1 MSDKI
6 ESTEPQDMGSGT
18 LGDAQAA
25 ILSLMEPEGQTED
38 SNEVVENESLEN
50 EGEASDEAEYEES
63 EEDLDSD
70 DDDAE
75 DLDDDY
81 DEDEGEPEQADT
93 FTVKI
98 NGENVD
104 VSLDELQNGYSRQA
118 DYTKKSQALAEE
130 RKQFSHDRDAVLL
143 ERQQYSQL
151 LGALQQQLTAID
163 EPAPDWDRLYD
174 EDPIEG
180 ARQERQYRL
189 RTEQRQQKM
198 QAIAIEQQR
207 VNDAN
212 AQEQQQQMR
221 GLIQSEAA
229 QLPDLIPEWKDEKVA
244 NKQREQLR
252 EYLIAQGVAEEELGA
267 LVRANHIKVLRKAM
281 LYDQGQKRVRK
292 AQKAGQSGKTVRSG
306 SRQQQVKPSQRKTKA
321 AFQRLKLN
329 GSAENAASII
339 ESML

>member
-6 ESTEPQDMGSGT
+6 EGSESQHMGSGN

-38 SNEVVENESLEN
+38 SNEVVENESLD
-50 EGEASDEAEYEES
+50 EGEALEEAEYEES
-63 EEDLDSD
+63 DEDLDSD

-81 DEDEGEPEQADT
+81 DEDESEPEQADT

-151 LGALQQQLTAID
+151 LGALQQQLTAFD
-163 EPAPDWDRLYD
+163 EPAPDWDRLFD

-221 GLIQSEAA
+221 GLIKSEAA
-229 QLPDLIPEWKDEKVA
+229 QLPDLIPEWKDETIA

-252 EYLIAQGVAEEELGA
+252 EYLINQGVAEEELGA
-267 LVRANHIKVLRKAM
+267 LVRANHIVVLRKAM

-292 AQKAGQSGKTVRSG
+292 AQKAGQGGKTVRSG

-321 AFQRLKLN
+321 AFQRLKQN
-329 GSAENAASII
+329 GSTENAASII